1 MSRFRGGGL
10 PLSPMLFWLVVFFFV
25 PMLFVLA
32 YSFSS
37 RTVGGGVDFT
47 FTLENYHRFLTSDLY
62 LKMTGCSLLMA
73 FKVTLITLL
82 VAYPVSSYLVTA
94 ASELR
99 AFLVILLI
107 VPWFASILV
116 KNFAWVAILAD
127 NGVVN
132 QFLVWSGLVKEP
144 LSLVYNEFSVIVG
157 LVHLLIPFMAL
168 PIFVTLEKIGTR
180 LLEAARNLGSTPI
193 RAFMEVT
200 LPLSMPGVVGGC
212 IICFILTFGAF
223 VTPVLLGSPQNHMVA
238 NAIEDQFLMAF
249 HWPLGSA
256 IAIVL
261 LVMVIGIL
269 LIFNRLVGLD
279 KVMGEDG

>member
-1 MSRFRGGGL
+1 M
-10 PLSPMLFWLVVFFFV
+10 SPMLFWLLAFFFV
-25 PMLFVLA
+25 PMLFVLV
-32 YSFSS
+32 YSFSI
-37 RTVGGGVDFT
+37 RTAGGGVDFT
-47 FTLENYHRFLTSDLY
+47 FTLENYQRFLTSSLY
-62 LKMTGCSLLMA
+62 LEMTGHSLLVA

-94 ASELR
+94 APGLR

-127 NGVVN
+127 TGVVN
-132 QFLVWSGLVKEP
+132 QFLVLSGLVEEP

-157 LVHLLIPFMAL
+157 MVHLLIPFMAL
-168 PIFVTLEKIGTR
+168 PIFVTLEKIDKR
-180 LLEAARNLGSTPI
+180 LLEAARNLGSTPF
-193 RAFMEVT
+193 RAFREVT
-200 LPLSMPGVVGGC
+200 LPLSLPGVAGGC

-223 VTPVLLGSPQNHMVA
+223 VTPVLLGAPKNHMVA

-249 HWPLGSA
+249 HWPLGAA

-261 LVMVIGIL
+261 LVLVIGIL
-269 LIFNRLVGLD
+269 LIFNALMGLD
-279 KVMGEDG
+279 KIMGEDR

>member
-1 MSRFRGGGL
+1 MF
-10 PLSPMLFWLVVFFFV
+10 FWLFVFFFV
-25 PMLFVLA
+25 PMLFVVV
-32 YSFSS
+32 YSFSV

-47 FTLENYHRFLTSDLY
+47 FTLENYQRFLTSGLY
-62 LKMTGCSLLMA
+62 LEITGRSLLMA
-73 FKVTLITLL
+73 FKVTLLTLL

-94 ASELR
+94 APGLR

-132 QFLVWSGLVKEP
+132 QLLVRSGLAKEP

-157 LVHLLIPFMAL
+157 MVHLLIPFMAL
-168 PIFVTLEKIGTR
+168 PIFVTLEKMDKR
-180 LLEAARNLGSTPI
+180 LLEAARNLGSTPL
-193 RAFMEVT
+193 RAFKEVT
-200 LPLSMPGVVGGC
+200 LPLSMPGVTAGC

-223 VTPVLLGSPQNHMVA
+223 VTPVLLGGPQNHMVA

-249 HWPLGSA
+249 HWPLGAA
-256 IAIVL
+256 IAIVV

-269 LIFNRLVGLD
+269 LIFNALVGLD
-279 KVMGEDG
+279 KIMGEDPQR